1 MEAGDCCEFCHTNL
15 PFRNERRAGYA
26 QNNERVCDVSM
37 TPGKAMALLLD
48 RAIFFTAIYLNTVI
62 CSFEWNVAA

>member
-1 MEAGDCCEFCHTNL
+1 MEAGDCCEFCHPNL

-26 QNNERVCDVSM
+26 QNNERVCDVSR

-48 RAIFFTAIYLNTVI
+48 RAIFLLQYI
-62 CSFEWNVAA
+62 